1 MFLVAMQGTFR
12 GLTLLMSSIMHTR
25 FVCMVAWTRLLYLF
39 VCTKKSCKVRCL
51 FRVHLDTCA
60 AAGMKSQFP
69 VKFLFVWMWIFWC
82 WQPDWKIL
90 QSFFSWFG
98 LKWWK
103 NEIHTEGN
111 AYFKIRNA
119 CLLLYCE
126 WVLVFPVSVLVIF
139 KGNWLTTMTIKNT
152 WCLCPEK
159 KLRKLRCFLLITG
172 IKVYYL
178 LYLGLLALSCNREE
192 GRVLLL

>member
-1 MFLVAMQGTFR
+1 MNILVLTTWLEDSAEFFL
-12 GLTLLMSSIMHTR
+12 
-25 FVCMVAWTRLLYLF
+25 
-39 VCTKKSCKVRCL
+39 
-51 FRVHLDTCA
+51 
-60 AAGMKSQFP
+60 
-69 VKFLFVWMWIFWC
+69 
-82 WQPDWKIL
+82 
-90 QSFFSWFG
+90 WFG

-192 GRVLLL
+192 GRVLLLLEATRLWINVYLISEGKRMSFLKLFACVAGLICAVMAYIQHCQNWRDVFK